1 MLYTTRKAISKSIIR
16 YLLYAIP
23 LYFNDNRM
31 EVVRGNRVVEL
42 KQKFKLTRLEIT
54 SADNIA
60 RNYSLKL

>member
-1 MLYTTRKAISKSIIR
+1 
-16 YLLYAIP
+16 
-23 LYFNDNRM
+23 M

-60 RNYSLKL
+60 RKYSLKL